1 MTVTNQVIW
10 LMGIFFLTSAIRVVT
25 GSTSLITVPAMLQFH
40 IEPRTALA
48 TNMFALTFMSLGGT
62 LLFLR
67 SPDVNRKRLPLLASL
82 TLLGS
87 VLGAF
92 LLIRVPARS
101 VPMIVSIA
109 VIAVAAFS
117 VAYRRSGM
125 HELVI
130 APSAGA
136 EIAGYA
142 STFLLGIYGGF
153 FSGGYVTI
161 LTAVYVAVFR
171 FTFVEAI
178 ATTKLMNV
186 FSSAVATGVFMWHG
200 LVSYRLGL
208 ILGATMFLGALLGA
222 RFAIRIG
229 NLGLR
234 RIFLT
239 AVWALGLKALIFDV
253 WGCRAGSEAGLTQP
267 IAMMDRAVDITAR
280 NAVALKKSPSRPFSV
295 LSTLLRVGSPSFRT
309 EPRFGVPE

>member
-1 MTVTNQVIW
+1 MVGLQVFW
-10 LMGIFFLTSAIRVVT
+10 LVVIFFLTSAISVVT

-40 IEPRTALA
+40 MEPRTALA
-48 TNMFALTFMSLGGT
+48 TNMFALTFMSVGGT
-62 LLFLR
+62 LPFLR
-67 SPDVNRKRLPLLASL
+67 SPDMNRRRLPLLVIL

-87 VLGAF
+87 IIGAF
-92 LLIRVPARS
+92 LLLRVPTRS

-109 VIAVAAFS
+109 VISVAAFS
-117 VAYRRSGM
+117 VIYRKSGM
-125 HELVI
+125 QEATI
-130 APSAGA
+130 APSAAA

-142 STFLLGIYGGF
+142 LTFLLGIYGGF

-161 LTAVYVAVFR
+161 LTTVYVAVFR

-200 LVSYRLGL
+200 LVNYRLGL
-208 ILGATMFLGALLGA
+208 ILGVTMFIGALVGA

-229 NLGLR
+229 NLWLR

-239 AVWALGLKALIFDV
+239 AVWVLGLKALIFDV
-253 WGCRAGSEAGLTQP
+253 WASRTGYG
-267 IAMMDRAVDITAR
+267 TAP
-280 NAVALKKSPSRPFSV
+280 LSR
-295 LSTLLRVGSPSFRT
+295 
-309 EPRFGVPE
+309 

>member
-1 MTVTNQVIW
+1 MAGIRVFW
-10 LMGIFFLTSAIRVVT
+10 LMVIFFLTSSISVVT

-48 TNMFALTFMSLGGT
+48 TNMFALTFMSVGGT
-62 LLFLR
+62 LPFLR
-67 SPDVNRKRLPLLASL
+67 SPEVKGKRLPLLISL

-92 LLIRVPARS
+92 LLLRVPTRS
-101 VPMIVSIA
+101 VPVIVSVA

-117 VAYRRSGM
+117 LFYRKSGM
-125 HELVI
+125 QESVI
-130 APSAGA
+130 APSSGA
-136 EIAGYA
+136 ETAGYA
-142 STFLLGIYGGF
+142 LPFLLGIYGGF

-200 LVSYRLGL
+200 LVNYRLGL
-208 ILGATMFLGALLGA
+208 ILGATMFVGALVGA

-229 NLGLR
+229 NLWLR

-253 WGCRAGSEAGLTQP
+253 WGSRDGSQAAPLG
-267 IAMMDRAVDITAR
+267 R
-280 NAVALKKSPSRPFSV
+280 
-295 LSTLLRVGSPSFRT
+295 
-309 EPRFGVPE
+309 

>member
-1 MTVTNQVIW
+1 
-10 LMGIFFLTSAIRVVT
+10 MGIFFLTSAVSVVT
-25 GSTSLITVPAMLQFH
+25 GGTSLITVPAMLQFH
-40 IEPRTALA
+40 IEPRAAIA
-48 TNMFALTFMSLGGT
+48 TNMFALTFLSLGGT
-62 LLFLR
+62 LPFLR
-67 SPDVNRKRLPLLASL
+67 SPTVNRKRLPLLASL

-87 VLGAF
+87 ALGAL
-92 LLIRVPARS
+92 LLIWVPTDS
-101 VPMIVSIA
+101 VPIIVSIA

-117 VAYRRSGM
+117 VVYRRFGVQ
-125 HELVI
+125 ELAF
-130 APSAGA
+130 APSVGA
-136 EIAGYA
+136 EIAGYV

-208 ILGATMFLGALLGA
+208 ILGATMFLGAFLGA

-229 NLGLR
+229 NLWLR

-239 AVWALGLKALIFDV
+239 AVWAIGLKALIFDV
-253 WGCRAGSEAGLTQP
+253 WGCRAGSEA
-267 IAMMDRAVDITAR
+267 A
-280 NAVALKKSPSRPFSV
+280 SPSQ
-295 LSTLLRVGSPSFRT
+295 
-309 EPRFGVPE
+309 

>member
-1 MTVTNQVIW
+1 MRSSKILRPAACGSGSITTYRGFRDTGIGSYDSGMTANRVFW
-10 LMGIFFLTSAIRVVT
+10 LMGIFFLTSAISVVT

-48 TNMFALTFMSLGGT
+48 TNMFALTFMSVGGT
-62 LLFLR
+62 LPFLR

-92 LLIRVPARS
+92 LLVRMPTRS

-109 VIAVAAFS
+109 VIVVAAFS
-117 VAYRRSGM
+117 VVYRRSGM
-125 HELVI
+125 QELVI
-130 APSAGA
+130 APSVRA
-136 EIAGYA
+136 EIAGYVL
-142 STFLLGIYGGF
+142 TFLLGIYGGF

-161 LTAVYVAVFR
+161 LTALYVAVFR

-186 FSSAVATGVFMWHG
+186 FSSAVATGVFMWRG

-229 NLGLR
+229 NLWLR

-253 WGCRAGSEAGLTQP
+253 WGNRAGSEADL
-267 IAMMDRAVDITAR
+267 
-280 NAVALKKSPSRPFSV
+280 PSR
-295 LSTLLRVGSPSFRT
+295 
-309 EPRFGVPE
+309 

>member
-1 MTVTNQVIW
+1 MVGLQVFW
-10 LMGIFFLTSAIRVVT
+10 LVVIFFLTSAISVVT

-40 IEPRTALA
+40 MEPRTALA
-48 TNMFALTFMSLGGT
+48 TNMFALTFMSVGGT
-62 LLFLR
+62 LPFLR
-67 SPDVNRKRLPLLASL
+67 SPEMNRERLPLLVTL

-87 VLGAF
+87 IIGAF
-92 LLIRVPARS
+92 LLLRVPTRS

-117 VAYRRSGM
+117 VIYRKSGLQ
-125 HELVI
+125 ESAI
-130 APSAGA
+130 APSAAA

-142 STFLLGIYGGF
+142 LTFLLGIYGGF

-178 ATTKLMNV
+178 ATTKLMNI

-200 LVSYRLGL
+200 LVNYRLGL
-208 ILGATMFLGALLGA
+208 ILGATMFIGALVGA

-229 NLGLR
+229 NLWLR

-239 AVWALGLKALIFDV
+239 AVWVLGLKALIFDV
-253 WGCRAGSEAGLTQP
+253 WGSRTGSETVP
-267 IAMMDRAVDITAR
+267 H
-280 NAVALKKSPSRPFSV
+280 SR
-295 LSTLLRVGSPSFRT
+295 
-309 EPRFGVPE
+309 

>member
-1 MTVTNQVIW
+1 MTGVHTVW
-10 LMGIFFLTSAIRVVT
+10 LAVVFFLTSAVSVVT

-48 TNMFALTFMSLGGT
+48 TNMFALTFMSIGGT
-62 LLFLR
+62 LPFLR
-67 SPDVNRKRLPLLASL
+67 SPDVDRKRLPLLVCL

-87 VLGAF
+87 VIGAF
-92 LLIRVPARS
+92 LLLRVPTRL
-101 VPMIVSIA
+101 VPMIVSVA

-117 VAYRRSGM
+117 VVYRKSGM
-125 HELVI
+125 QEATI

-136 EIAGYA
+136 EIAGYVL
-142 STFLLGIYGGF
+142 TFLLGIYGGF

-161 LTAVYVAVFR
+161 LTAVYVAVYR

-186 FSSAVATGVFMWHG
+186 FSSAIATGVFMWHG
-200 LVSYRLGL
+200 LIDYRLGL
-208 ILGATMFLGALLGA
+208 ILGVTMFVGALVGA
-222 RFAIRIG
+222 QIAIRIG
-229 NLGLR
+229 NLWLR

-253 WGCRAGSEAGLTQP
+253 FGGRSASE
-267 IAMMDRAVDITAR
+267 
-280 NAVALKKSPSRPFSV
+280 VASPGR
-295 LSTLLRVGSPSFRT
+295 
-309 EPRFGVPE
+309 

>member
-1 MTVTNQVIW
+1 MAGIQVFW
-10 LMGIFFLTSAIRVVT
+10 LMVIFFLTSAISVVT

-48 TNMFALTFMSLGGT
+48 TNMFALTLMSVGGT
-62 LLFLR
+62 LPFLR
-67 SPDVNRKRLPLLASL
+67 SPEVNRKRFPLLIAL

-87 VLGAF
+87 VIGAF
-92 LLIRVPARS
+92 LLLRVPTRS
-101 VPMIVSIA
+101 VPMIVSVA
-109 VIAVAAFS
+109 VIAVAIFS
-117 VAYRRSGM
+117 VVYRKSGIL
-125 HELVI
+125 ESPI

-136 EIAGYA
+136 EVAGYVL
-142 STFLLGIYGGF
+142 TFLLGIYGGF

-161 LTAVYVAVFR
+161 LTAIYIAVFR

-178 ATTKLMNV
+178 ATTKLMNL
-186 FSSAVATGVFMWHG
+186 FSSAVATAVFMWHG

-208 ILGATMFLGALLGA
+208 VLGATMFCGALLGA

-229 NLGLR
+229 NLWLR

-253 WGCRAGSEAGLTQP
+253 WGSRTGSH
-267 IAMMDRAVDITAR
+267 AVSSGR
-280 NAVALKKSPSRPFSV
+280 
-295 LSTLLRVGSPSFRT
+295 
-309 EPRFGVPE
+309 

>member
-1 MTVTNQVIW
+1 MLASKLRLVIW
-10 LMGIFFLTSAIRVVT
+10 RPPRNGLYDSGMAGIKVFWLMVIFFLTSAISVVT

-48 TNMFALTFMSLGGT
+48 TNMFALTFMSVGGT
-62 LLFLR
+62 LPFLR
-67 SPDVNRKRLPLLASL
+67 SSDVDRRRLPLLIAL
-82 TLLGS
+82 TLVGS

-92 LLIRVPARS
+92 LLLRVPTRS
-101 VPMIVSIA
+101 VPMIVSVA

-117 VAYRRSGM
+117 VFYRKSGM
-125 HELVI
+125 QESAI
-130 APSAGA
+130 PPSAGA

-142 STFLLGIYGGF
+142 LTFLLGIYGGF

-200 LVSYRLGL
+200 LVNYRLGL
-208 ILGATMFLGALLGA
+208 VLGATMFAGALVGA

-229 NLGLR
+229 NLWLR

-253 WGCRAGSEAGLTQP
+253 WGTRTGSEATSSGQ
-267 IAMMDRAVDITAR
+267 
-280 NAVALKKSPSRPFSV
+280 
-295 LSTLLRVGSPSFRT
+295 
-309 EPRFGVPE
+309 